1 MRKNKIKI
9 FFFIF
14 FTLFFFSSFAQEIRW
29 LKVYNF
35 KGDVGISYESL
46 EESSEQ
52 NNELTYDYNENF
64 LKYSVGLG
72 FHGYVYHPYFVD
84 FIVDSTLILNDAKT
98 SIFTDSVAYADF
110 NNRYNINIWVLKR
123 KPLNFLIY
131 LKNNEAT
138 YPRLN
143 YGRYF
148 SYTQTNGVK
157 VKSNFK
163 YLPFTLD
170 VYHSSIIS
178 QSLFSFDRRESSNN
192 IKFESD
198 IIDTNNNNLTL
209 RAFYKNHNESVFD
222 THYISFNSMLTWN
235 KSFPN
240 KEDGIINANLDFRS
254 IEGDSYLKTFSGSIT
269 YHKPL
274 AKSLDGYASASFS
287 SSDNNAYKR
296 ELSVLNFGLRHQ
308 LYLSLTSSVNFSFQN
323 EVGDLNRIKRNMAN
337 FNVFYKKRIPTGSV
351 SLSFLH
357 FLQDITNKSKGD
369 YTLQELYAS
378 FESSDTITISQTG
391 IDPASIVVMSSD
403 GTHVYVEGVDYKL
416 VISDTMVVVVRLFG
430 GQIDEGQTVLIV
442 YNVKQFPDYKT
453 NIHQYENNFS
463 LNFFKYL
470 FVGAKIRKSSN
481 TVDSDFIITPYE
493 EYTLRERH
501 FGLKSNIFYYQ
512 RSRSKYYG
520 TFSEYNMKSEN
531 FRVGYRVGRYTA
543 GYYFLKYNLDFLST
557 DYFSYFKN
565 SSIFFSGVLFGKLT
579 YQFDYRKLSY
589 NQSNFLR
596 DRKSIVCRLNAT
608 IRKLRFEFFYEYILD
623 KGDIA
628 DRKHDYFR
636 FTVRRFF

>member
-1 MRKNKIKI
+1 MKKDKFKI

-14 FTLFFFSSFAQEIRW
+14 FTLVFFSSFAQEIRW

-52 NNELTYDYNENF
+52 NSELSYDYNENF

-84 FIVDSTLILNDAKT
+84 FIVDSTLIFNDAKT
-98 SIFTDSVAYADF
+98 SIFTDSVAYTDF
-110 NNRYNINIWVLKR
+110 NSRYNINVWLLKR

-131 LKNNEAT
+131 LKNNETT
-138 YPRLN
+138 YPRVY

-148 SYTQTNGVK
+148 NYTQTNGVK

-163 YLPFTLD
+163 YLPFILD
-170 VYHSSIIS
+170 VYHSSIMS
-178 QSLFSFDRRESSNN
+178 QSLFSFDRRESLNN
-192 IKFESD
+192 IKFESN
-198 IIDTNNNNLTL
+198 IIDSVYNNLNL
-209 RAFYKNHNESVFD
+209 RATYRNYNESVFN

-240 KEDGIINANLDFRS
+240 EEDGIINANLDFRRLD
-254 IEGDSYLKTFSGSIT
+254 GDSYLKTFSGSIN
-269 YHKPL
+269 YRKPL

-287 SSDNNAYKR
+287 SSDNYSYKR
-296 ELSVLNFGLRHQ
+296 DLSVLKFGLKHQ

-323 EVGDLNRIKRNMAN
+323 ETGDLSNIKRDFAN
-337 FNVFYKKRIPTGSV
+337 FNVFYKKRIPTGSI
-351 SLSFLH
+351 SLSFL
-357 FLQDITNKSKGD
+357 QSYQNINNKSKGD

-416 VISDTMVVVVRLFG
+416 VVSDTMVVVVRLFG
-430 GQIDEGQTVLIV
+430 GQIEEGQTVLIV

-453 NIHQYENNFS
+453 FIHYYEDS
-463 LNFFKYL
+463 AYLNLFKYL
-470 FVGAKIRKSSN
+470 FVGAKIRKNRN

-493 EYTLRERH
+493 QYTFRERYY
-501 FGLKSNIFYYQ
+501 GLKSNIIYYQ

-520 TFSEYNMKSEN
+520 TFSEYNVKSEN

-557 DYFSYFKN
+557 DYYSYFRN
-565 SSIFFSGVLFGKLT
+565 SSIFFSGVLFGRLT

-589 NQSNFLR
+589 NQSNFIR
-596 DRKSIVCRLNAT
+596 DRKSIVCRINAT
-608 IRKLRFEFFYEYILD
+608 IRKLRFELFYEYILD